1 MAKLEDLTPNASIRG
16 VLPDGVHAT
25 DVSDLMRRMVKESL
39 LKFDGTPLFPPR
51 IAYTVPYRLSGGE
64 AQLYRAVTDYVRE
77 EFDRAEALSY
87 NALVQSWPEI
97 VRLANQS
104 GSASPAQAELL

>member
-39 LKFDGTPLFPPR
+39 LKFD
-51 IAYTVPYRLSGGE
+51 
-64 AQLYRAVTDYVRE
+64 
-77 EFDRAEALSY
+77 RAEALSY

-104 GSASPAQAELL
+104 GSAGPAQAELL